1 MQRHRSSNGHGAET
15 KKRVTL
21 REFYAHRLS
30 LRHNN
35 QNLIFRAGKL
45 FQQYV
50 VDAYVKIES
59 NNLEFI
65 RRNQKQLR
73 VEEYQGLIDHI
84 SRRASVEQVDIGRMY
99 ILPST
104 YIVSISKK

>member
-1 MQRHRSSNGHGAET
+1 MQCNRASTSSNQ
-15 KKRVTL
+15 KRVTL

-30 LRHNN
+30 LRQNN
-35 QNLIFRAGKL
+35 DNLIFLAGKL

-65 RRNQKQLR
+65 RHNQKQLR

-84 SRRASVEQVDIGRMY
+84 SRRASTEQVDIGRMY

-104 YIVSISKK
+104 YIVSV